1 MIYPDSIGL
10 VNTKEV
16 RLRTLES
23 IWIQGKLRMWG
34 RWSSVNSKPEA
45 VTMFK
50 RLLGSGKIT
59 QDDLSKAVKY
69 LRKNGCSSKELELWM
84 NDLLDNGTRSSLT
97 FCTDDEGRMMD
108 KVIAKELHTTP
119 GLLEVLRCRYIY
131 KMSNKAIAREIQ
143 EFHPEWCFR
152 TCEGRVSAWLA
163 IAERALYLPMND
175 AFELN
180 AYRFYG

>member
-10 VNTKEV
+10 VNTKES

-34 RWSSVNSKPEA
+34 RWSSVGCKPEA

-50 RLLGSGKIT
+50 RLLGGGKIT

-69 LRKNGCSSKELELWM
+69 LRKNGCSSKELESWM
-84 NDLLDNGTRSSLT
+84 NDLLENGTRSSLT

-108 KVIAKELHTTP
+108 GVIAGALHHNA
-119 GLLEVLRCRYIY
+119 GLLYVLKQRYVERLSQRKIAEEVQKL
-131 KMSNKAIAREIQ
+131 
-143 EFHPEWCFR
+143 HPEWCER
-152 TCEGRVSAWLA
+152 TCRSRVSAWLA
-163 IAERALYLPMND
+163 MAERALYLPMND
-175 AFELN
+175 VFELN
-180 AYRFYG
+180 AGRFYG